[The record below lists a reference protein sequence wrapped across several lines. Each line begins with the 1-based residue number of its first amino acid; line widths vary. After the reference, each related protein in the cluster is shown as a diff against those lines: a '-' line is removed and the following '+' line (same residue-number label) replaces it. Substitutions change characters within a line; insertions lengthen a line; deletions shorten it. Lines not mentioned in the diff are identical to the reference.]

1 MLRDRTTEGTVPS
14 SRRPRS
20 RRLRALGGLT
30 AAAAACTLALPM
42 ATGAAATPKQPD
54 DTGRWCASSPAGEV
68 TVQVDGAAVPV
79 YLPARQG
86 RKKTPLVFLL
96 HGSGSSGST
105 ELHSPD
111 AKGRTIEDIAQANGF
126 AVVAPNGAIPFNPAP
141 GISGYAWN
149 IPGVPLVGTT
159 TYPAPGTR
167 NDVKFLSHVIDAVA
181 GLGCIDRSR
190 VYSTGTSGG
199 GRMSSQLACDLSDR
213 IAAIAPV
220 SGVRYPLASDTPGKT
235 ITCATRRAVP
245 IIAIDGVLD
254 PINVFSATPPADQAA
269 LPAKISAPVAGSSW
283 TYSAEEAVNRWVIH
297 NGCKAAPVVKAITP
311 SIDRI
316 TYRNCRSGA
325 EVQLVKL
332 VDSGHGT
339 PGYAT
344 PAALLGYINP
354 TNTERNGYQLA
365 WNFLS
370 RYSLH
375 R

>member
-1 MLRDRTTEGTVPS
+1 M
-14 SRRPRS
+14 
-20 RRLRALGGLT
+20 LGGLT

-42 ATGAAATPKQPD
+42 ATGAAATPKQTGD
-54 DTGRWCASSPAGEV
+54 AGRWCASSPAGEV

-86 RKKTPLVFLL
+86 KKRTPLVFLL

-105 ELHSPD
+105 ELRSPD
-111 AKGRTIEDIAQANGF
+111 AKGRTIKDIAQANGF
-126 AVVAPNGAIPFNPAP
+126 AVAAPNGAIPFNPAP

-181 GLGCIDRSR
+181 KLGCIDRGR

-199 GRMSSQLACDLSDR
+199 GRMSSQLACDLSNK

-245 IIAIDGVLD
+245 IIAINGVLD
-254 PINVFSATPPADQAA
+254 PINVFAATPPADQAA
-269 LPAKISAPVAGSSW
+269 LPAKINAPVPGSSW

-297 NGCKAAPVVKAITP
+297 NGCKAAPMTKAITP

-325 EVQLVKL
+325 EVQLVTLK
-332 VDSGHGT
+332 DSGHGT

-344 PAALLGYINP
+344 PASLLGYINP

-370 RYSLH
+370 RYSLNH